1 MGICLLL
8 DYRFSADKLAEKLC
22 LKFEERKAVGIT
34 TIGAINRPKQQ
45 RAKDRATAKQ
55 KRDRERAMRKSV
67 FGRYLLCPGR
77 HVDAGRGRISWH
89 PLSE

>member
-55 KRDRERAMRKSV
+55 KRDRERAMR
-67 FGRYLLCPGR
+67 YLLCPGR